1 MTFTYYSWRFI
12 GFLMN
17 VFDTIDKKVH
27 EAFAKSSMSLHMNSV
42 EREDCRTTGREHVK
56 LPYAKETVP

>member
-1 MTFTYYSWRFI
+1 
-12 GFLMN
+12 MN

-42 EREDCRTTGREHVK
+42 EREDCWTTGREHVK
-56 LPYAKETVP
+56 LPYAKETVPWIKHVSPPPHIHA

>member
-1 MTFTYYSWRFI
+1 
-12 GFLMN
+12 MN

-42 EREDCRTTGREHVK
+42 KREDCRTTGREHVK